1 VRVIIDTNV
10 FVSGVFFRG
19 LPGRILE
26 AWADGV
32 ISLVVSP
39 EILDEYRRVGGV
51 LASQFPGVDLVPI
64 LTLLTMASEIVLAP
78 TLPEQVCQD
87 PDDDKFVACALASR
101 CSLIITGDRAL
112 QRVSGYRELEI
123 ISPRQFVTI
132 YL

>member
-1 VRVIIDTNV
+1 MRVIIDTNV